1 MNQQNNLFLDKRFM
15 PLFITQF
22 CGCLND
28 SILKSALII
37 MVMYKISS
45 DSADKWV
52 LFINAIF
59 ILPFI
64 LFASISGQIAD
75 KYEKSFL
82 IKIIK
87 FSEIFIVLL
96 GIYGFIQSNLTVLF
110 LAITLMGVH
119 SAFFGTLKFSI
130 IPDHLEKDE
139 FLKSSGYIEFG
150 TFIGILMG
158 TLLGGMYNFTPS
170 LICFLMIFVALAG
183 FVSSLFIPK
192 SSNYNTK
199 LQINYNFFQESI
211 SIFKNAYSKQ
221 TIFLSILV

>member
-45 DSADKWV
+45 NHSDEWV
-52 LFINAIF
+52 LLINAIF

-64 LFASISGQIAD
+64 FFASIAGQIAD

-82 IKIIK
+82 IKLIK
-87 FSEIFIVLL
+87 FCEIFIVML
-96 GIYGFIQSNLTVLF
+96 GIYGFMQSNLAL
-110 LAITLMGVH
+110 LLSAITLMGVH

-130 IPDHLEKDE
+130 IPDHLEKEE

-158 TLLGGMYNFTPS
+158 TLLGGMYNFIPNF
-170 LICFLMIFVALAG
+170 IYFLMILVALIG
-183 FVSSLFIPK
+183 F
-192 SSNYNTK
+192 
-199 LQINYNFFQESI
+199 
-211 SIFKNAYSKQ
+211 
-221 TIFLSILV
+221 